1 MRDTTKFL
9 DGNYTNLETLDA
21 TGRVLFFREGRGSGV
36 EREVTGGGVMV
47 TAEQRGG
54 AGGGSDRAPSPV
66 VFPGL
71 PRRIAAG
78 GVARWKRR
86 IYVLGGENG
95 SRFYDS
101 VYCWKPGWRSWVQRR
116 EKLPGDTGGVSQFG
130 CTTLKF
136 PKKHILSRLRLAKEN
151 CKKAAD

>member
-1 MRDTTKFL
+1 M
-9 DGNYTNLETLDA
+9 
-21 TGRVLFFREGRGSGV
+21 
-36 EREVTGGGVMV
+36 
-47 TAEQRGG
+47 
-54 AGGGSDRAPSPV
+54 

-136 PKKHILSRLRLAKEN
+136 PKKAILSRLRLARDD
-151 CKKAAD
+151 CKNDDDDDEDDEDDDDDDDEDDDDETGTDQSSWTKK